1 MHMIANI
8 KLFLKNT
15 WLLLAAHPLQNVAFS
30 FLCGFFSLLVS
41 EITKHICYRILN
53 ETEGIM
59 YIDKSYLLSVW
70 TSIPAVTLTLL
81 FLIVMTLCAL
91 FEIGGLL
98 HSFSMAQ
105 IGRQTDIWSMMAAGL
120 RTCRKTI
127 SPRNWPVML
136 FVLVLFPMT
145 GALSLSNTAYK
156 VKIPSFIEIGI
167 EARPLFRT
175 LFTIAYVFMI
185 IVEIGI
191 FFSINIYVLQK
202 KNFVH
207 SCKDSFMLGKGHF
220 LNTIVCMALFSL
232 TVNFLISTTVSILFY
247 ASGEIL
253 GLLPGLNSTLVL
265 SGENGVIEDALKQII
280 RSVLIP
286 SVNNAALTA
295 LFYQYYE
302 ENESLAGITPHMF
315 RTREISPRVKAAVI
329 GCAVLMVSCSV
340 IYIVHNYG
348 FLAANVEKPAVCAHR
363 GDNASA
369 PDNSYEAFELA
380 ANEGL
385 PWIELDVQITAD
397 GVVVAEHDQTLKRRF
412 DISRPVAEMTYEELM
427 RHKVVSG
434 SFGVYED
441 VRITT
446 LKDVLLLAK
455 EHNISVQIE
464 TKPSKKKAGLEK
476 EVLRVVEK
484 TGMRDKVMII
494 SLSSESIA
502 KIKDMDPD
510 IITAHAV
517 FVTWKDYASVK
528 DAENLSAEIGTVT
541 PSLVYDLHRAGKKVF
556 CWTADDPADI
566 QYLVSCGV
574 DVIGTDD
581 PVMVLKE
588 LDTADYSGGVRRVF
602 YILMKKIADMER

>member
-1 MHMIANI
+1 MASSCGTSVAECCIF
-8 KLFLKNT
+8 LFVRL
-15 WLLLAAHPLQNVAFS
+15 
-30 FLCGFFSLLVS
+30 FSLLVS

-70 TSIPAVTLTLL
+70 TSIPAMTLSLF
-81 FLIVMTLCAL
+81 FLIVMTLCDL

-105 IGRQTDIWSMMAAGL
+105 IGRQIDIWSMMAAGL

-202 KNFVH
+202 KNFVQ

-286 SVNNAALTA
+286 SINNAALTA

-315 RTREISPRVKAAVI
+315 RTREISRRVKAAVI
-329 GCAVLMVSCSV
+329 GSTVLMVSCSV

-348 FLAANVEKPAVCAHR
+348 FLAANVEKPLYALTEVITLPLPTTAMRLLNWRPMKVCLGSSWMYR
-363 GDNASA
+363 S
-369 PDNSYEAFELA
+369 
-380 ANEGL
+380 
-385 PWIELDVQITAD
+385 
-397 GVVVAEHDQTLKRRF
+397 RRTEWLWLNT
-412 DISRPVAEMTYEELM
+412 I
-427 RHKVVSG
+427 RH
-434 SFGVYED
+434 
-441 VRITT
+441 
-446 LKDVLLLAK
+446 
-455 EHNISVQIE
+455 
-464 TKPSKKKAGLEK
+464 
-476 EVLRVVEK
+476 
-484 TGMRDKVMII
+484 
-494 SLSSESIA
+494 
-502 KIKDMDPD
+502 
-510 IITAHAV
+510 
-517 FVTWKDYASVK
+517 
-528 DAENLSAEIGTVT
+528 
-541 PSLVYDLHRAGKKVF
+541 
-556 CWTADDPADI
+556 
-566 QYLVSCGV
+566 
-574 DVIGTDD
+574 
-581 PVMVLKE
+581 
-588 LDTADYSGGVRRVF
+588 
-602 YILMKKIADMER
+602 